1 MRLFFSVPIL
11 NRLLMSLKNQ
21 DNTNRKSFAL
31 NKHIH
36 NIHVCVFMRTS
47 LCGLWHR
54 HFIAPDTGICAPFP
68 LAIVVAYRACDPPKP
83 DEIYCYYALSVV
95 AMAVINAMEE
105 MYLFDW
111 LRDKRTS

>member
-1 MRLFFSVPIL
+1 LCFYAHTPLR
-11 NRLLMSLKNQ
+11 
-21 DNTNRKSFAL
+21 AL
-31 NKHIH
+31 APAL
-36 NIHVCVFMRTS
+36 R

-83 DEIYCYYALSVV
+83 DEICCYYALSVV